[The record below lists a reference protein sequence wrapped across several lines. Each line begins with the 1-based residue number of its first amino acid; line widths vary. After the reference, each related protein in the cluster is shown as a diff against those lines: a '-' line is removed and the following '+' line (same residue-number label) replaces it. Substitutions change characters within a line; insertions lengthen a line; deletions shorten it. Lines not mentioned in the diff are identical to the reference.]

1 MRPIPDTA
9 CLACGEPI
17 EETLFRLGSP
27 RCLECRQSARP
38 LDPALAGVALNG
50 HARNGGGALLGLRLR
65 PTEEPSTAA

>member
-27 RCLECRQSARP
+27 RCLDCRQGQRP
-38 LDPALAGVALNG
+38 LDPHLARKALNG
-50 HARNGGGALLGLRLR
+50 HAPPGLLLSVELRR
-65 PTEEPSTAA
+65 QPTELR

>member
-27 RCLECRQSARP
+27 RCLDCRVTARP
-38 LDPALAGVALNG
+38 LDPALAGRALNG
-50 HARNGGGALLGLRLR
+50 HRQAGGAALLALRLR
-65 PTEEPSTAA
+65 PTEGPGGPT